1 MGGGKSEARMKKS
14 VSLLAA
20 VIALSLVFVAQ
31 RGFAEDRSQVK
42 VKGTKTVNGVVAVD
56 VTKGGK
62 VISLQCN
69 EGQPACN
76 PIKAGDYWLV
86 ELPENHGMYDCKNV
100 EVYPGDKD
108 PGDEEDRDDSKRL
121 GAYCLVEAK

>member
-1 MGGGKSEARMKKS
+1 MKRN

-20 VIALSLVFVAQ
+20 LTALLVVLAAQQSLAD
-31 RGFAEDRSQVK
+31 DRSQVK
-42 VKGTKTVNGVVAVD
+42 VKGTKTVNGVIVVD
-56 VTKGGK
+56 VLKSSKAVT
-62 VISLQCN
+62 LQCN

-76 PIKAGDYWLV
+76 SLKAGDYWLV

-108 PGDEEDRDDSKRL
+108 PGGEDDRDEAQRL
-121 GAYCLVEAK
+121 GAYCLVEK

>member
-1 MGGGKSEARMKKS
+1 MKKS
-14 VSLLAA
+14 SSLLVA
-20 VIALSLVFVAQ
+20 VIAVFVIFAAQ
-31 RGFAEDRSQVK
+31 RGFAEERSQVK

-56 VTKGGK
+56 VNKGGK
-62 VISLQCN
+62 TVSLQCN
-69 EGQPACN
+69 DGQPACN
-76 PIKAGDYWLV
+76 PLKAGDYWLV

-108 PGDEEDRDDSKRL
+108 PGDEDERDEAKRL

>member
-1 MGGGKSEARMKKS
+1 MKKS
-14 VSLLAA
+14 VSLLSV
-20 VIALSLVFVAQ
+20 VIALFVIFAAQ
-31 RGFAEDRSQVK
+31 RGLAEERSQVK

-56 VTKGGK
+56 VVKGGK
-62 VISLQCN
+62 TVSLQCN
-69 EGQPACN
+69 DGQPACN

-108 PGDEEDRDDSKRL
+108 PGGEDDRDDSKRL

>member
-1 MGGGKSEARMKKS
+1 MKKS

-20 VIALSLVFVAQ
+20 VIALFIVFAAQ

-56 VTKGGK
+56 VVKAGK
-62 VISLQCN
+62 TVSLQCN
-69 EGQPACN
+69 DGQPACN
-76 PIKAGDYWLV
+76 SLKAGDYWLV

-108 PGDEEDRDDSKRL
+108 PGDEEDRDESKRL
-121 GAYCLVEAK
+121 GAYCMVEAK

>member
-1 MGGGKSEARMKKS
+1 MKKS
-14 VSLLAA
+14 VSLAAA
-20 VIALSLVFVAQ
+20 VIALLVMFAAQ
-31 RGFAEDRSQVK
+31 RSSADDRSQVK

-56 VTKGGK
+56 LVKGGK
-62 VISLQCN
+62 TVSLQCN

-76 PIKAGDYWLV
+76 PLKAGDYWLV

-108 PGDEEDRDDSKRL
+108 PGGEDDRDEAKRL
-121 GAYCLVEAK
+121 GAYCLVD